1 MLNFRELTVNW
12 LTEKVEDG
20 EVNTLSRTNLYVP
33 RTVRG
38 ADALLGWH
46 NVWYVTVL
54 WTTVAYRRGQR
65 STIRP
70 PARSSTDSLHCNTSD
85 DINSNHNNQKRSE
98 ISNLLRERRCHLA
111 NTQDLIQLLSPKGK
125 KSGTM
130 IQNPTKSDH
139 FLFGPCPTSPHISSK
154 FFQNFLSNAA
164 EKSIDPKT

>member
-125 KSGTM
+125 KIRDNDPESDQIWSLPLWTM
-130 IQNPTKSDH
+130 PNVSAH
-139 FLFGPCPTSPHISSK
+139 FIEILSE
-154 FFQNFLSNAA
+154 FF
-164 EKSIDPKT
+164 K